1 MLYLFFFSDPVLNSN
16 GSIIDDVSLKTT
28 LVLTYEKSEYP
39 DDEKSTKEKNIQTQL
54 RGPRN
59 SILRFFPKKNVIA
72 IKT

>member
-16 GSIIDDVSLKTT
+16 GSIIDDVSFKTT

-54 RGPRN
+54 R
-59 SILRFFPKKNVIA
+59 
-72 IKT
+72 